1 MLQRIAYV
9 SRMVEPFEPED
20 IAALAKR
27 AAEINSRT
35 EVTGVLCFNGHEF
48 LQVIEGPAEAIA
60 LTYARI
66 SGDRR
71 HRVEQL
77 LITESVR
84 ERGFGEWG
92 MALVRLEFL
101 PLEVRQQLPTTD
113 GRTGFPRDPKLALDL
128 LRDAAASLET
138 CT

>member
-66 SGDRR
+66 SGDER
-71 HRVEQL
+71 HRVEK
-77 LITESVR
+77 LIVTETIDER
-84 ERGFGEWG
+84 EFGDWG

-101 PLEVRQQLPTTD
+101 PIEVRESLPLLD
-113 GRTGFPRDPKLALDL
+113 GRRSFPRDPDAALDL
-128 LRDAAASLET
+128 LRDAAGSLEI
-138 CT
+138 CS